1 MASFDSVDAMPPASS
16 PDLFGERLSAATA
29 RICDAVTAV
38 SASNPVVIID
48 GRSGAGK
55 SSLAARVA
63 RAWPLHTPVQ
73 LLALDSVYP
82 GWGGLE
88 RGAEIAR
95 EQVLRPHGRGLIGV
109 WRRWDW
115 EREEEAEAHAVDPAL
130 GLIVEGCGALTPAS
144 AALADVAV
152 WVDGPRDSR
161 RRRALERDGDGFRRH
176 WDMWAAQ
183 EEAHMTRHEPHKLAS
198 ITVATP

>member
-1 MASFDSVDAMPPASS
+1 MPS
-16 PDLFGERLSAATA
+16 ATA
-29 RICDAVTAV
+29 PDPFGQRLTTATGRICDAIAAV
-38 SASNPVVIID
+38 SASNPVVVID

-63 RAWPLHTPVQ
+63 RAWPLSTPVQ
-73 LLALDSVYP
+73 VLALDSIYP
-82 GWGGLE
+82 GWDGLE

-95 EQVLRPHGRGLIGV
+95 ENVLRPHGRGMIGI

-115 EREEEAEAHAVDPAL
+115 EREQEAEAHAVDPAL

-144 AALADVAV
+144 AGLADVTV
-152 WVDGPRDSR
+152 WVDGPRGSR
-161 RRRALERDGDGFRRH
+161 RSRALQRDGDGFRSH

-183 EEAHMTRHEPHKLAS
+183 EDAHITRHDPQRLAQ
-198 ITVATP
+198 ITVQTP